1 MRLITGQGGNIKPW
15 ITQLLTSAD
24 IKQTS
29 ANIKAAVKEEPVSL
43 FLKGQRVTTQQQAT
57 TPATNMIDFKH

>member
-1 MRLITGQGGNIKPW
+1 MRLITGQSGNIKPRV
-15 ITQLLTSAD
+15 TQLLTSAD

-43 FLKGQRVTTQQQAT
+43 LLKGQRVTTQQQAI
-57 TPATNMIDFKH
+57 TPATNMTDF

>member
-1 MRLITGQGGNIKPW
+1 VAI

-29 ANIKAAVKEEPVSL
+29 ANNKAAVKEEPASR

-57 TPATNMIDFKH
+57 TPATNMIDF